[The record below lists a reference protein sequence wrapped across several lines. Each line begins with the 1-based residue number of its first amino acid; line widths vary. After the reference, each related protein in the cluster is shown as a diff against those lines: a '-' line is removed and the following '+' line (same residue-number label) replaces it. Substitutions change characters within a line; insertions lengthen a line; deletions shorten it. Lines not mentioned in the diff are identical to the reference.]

1 MGVLD
6 GLTVLDLSWGVSG
19 PATAMLLADNGADVT
34 RIERPGADP
43 FTGWLDGKVYN
54 RGKRSAVLDLTDAD
68 DVARFLKLAAGAD
81 VVIESFAP
89 GVTKKLGIDFDTLG
103 ATNPRLVYCSITG
116 YGPESRFADRP
127 GIDQLVAARIGYQW
141 ENTRVAGQRR

>member
-43 FTGWLDGKVYN
+43 FAGWLDGKVYN

-68 DVARFLKLAAGAD
+68 DVARFRKLAATAD

-89 GVTKKLGIDFDTLG
+89 GVTQQRAAEPLALII
-103 ATNPRLVYCSITG
+103 LV
-116 YGPESRFADRP
+116 DRKP
-127 GIDQLVAARIGYQW
+127 AQNDHGHRIR
-141 ENTRVAGQRR
+141 RVAPYATRRRFPCK